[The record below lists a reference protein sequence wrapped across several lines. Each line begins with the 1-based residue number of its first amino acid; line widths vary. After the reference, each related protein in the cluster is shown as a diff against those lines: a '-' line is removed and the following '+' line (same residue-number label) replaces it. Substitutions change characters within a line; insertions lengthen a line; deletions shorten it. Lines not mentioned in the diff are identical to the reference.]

1 MNQFSSSEEK
11 RGEISTRAIFRV
23 QNFFLRR
30 VEAGFSFDIFIS
42 LLINCFFRKE
52 LDSSSVVRHSC
63 YTCWG
68 STVSKSGPLTSVLKD
83 CCCCCFAFKCL
94 NLAFS
99 YSASKKSHRCA
110 KDIWNS
116 ISCCFISDLILLMR
130 IFKGA
135 AVVVL
140 HRLSTN
146 HTLGLGGWL
155 SDVIK
160 PLFLGALG
168 LKIRYKY
175 CRSVEIQTLSCRVR
189 SVNAVLPLAV
199 CTIIHVLRAVNFHP
213 YGIWLYYV
221 GKAHNY
227 CLSLATT
234 KNVPNSKLWNLQ
246 LEL

>member
-1 MNQFSSSEEK
+1 MFLFAFEYYEPIQFV
-11 RGEISTRAIFRV
+11 RGEISTRALFRV

-94 NLAFS
+94 NLVFS

-110 KDIWNS
+110 KEIWNS

-130 IFKGA
+130 IFKA

-140 HRLSTN
+140 HILSTN
-146 HTLGLGGWL
+146 HTLG
-155 SDVIK
+155 
-160 PLFLGALG
+160 
-168 LKIRYKY
+168 
-175 CRSVEIQTLSCRVR
+175 
-189 SVNAVLPLAV
+189 
-199 CTIIHVLRAVNFHP
+199 
-213 YGIWLYYV
+213 
-221 GKAHNY
+221 
-227 CLSLATT
+227 
-234 KNVPNSKLWNLQ
+234 
-246 LEL
+246 